1 MSCAVLAP
9 ATVIETPADLAVH
22 ESIISS
28 SIPMEKPAERRLYAE
43 EQSAFLNTEF
53 GSLPFS
59 TAGGLTVFEEMG
71 GQVALLPKDYS
82 HRQLL
87 QVDEPPS
94 LPWQSLS
101 LSLSLPH
108 PSTGT
113 YPPAL

>member
-28 SIPMEKPAERRLYAE
+28 SVPMEKPAERRLYAE

>member
-9 ATVIETPADLAVH
+9 ATVIETPADLVVQ

-87 QVDEPPS
+87 QVDEPPLS
-94 LPWQSLS
+94 SMAES

-108 PSTGT
+108 PSTG
-113 YPPAL
+113 P